1 MGRPGNYL
9 YNIHIWLKDF
19 NGSKL
24 QTCQQVNLPEVM
36 IHIKYQLIENKI
48 EQPRAA
54 QNIGHIGTSIS
65 YFLDRNHKGPY
76 KLYAYDEYN
85 YGIDKD
91 NRKTVAGY
99 ALLNN
104 AVYIPTPL
112 YSNQTVFALIKEL
125 KCLLFKDK

>member
-36 IHIKYQLIENKI
+36 IHIKYQLIEHKI

-65 YFLDRNHKGPY
+65 YFLNRNHKGPY
-76 KLYAYDEYN
+76 ELHAYNEYN
-85 YGIDKD
+85 YERDKD
-91 NRKTVAGY
+91 NRETVAGY
-99 ALLNN
+99 LLFNN
-104 AVYIPTPL
+104 AVSDPAPP
-112 YSNQTVFALIKEL
+112 YSHQTVLT
-125 KCLLFKDK
+125 